1 MKIPCKIGS
10 FDGLDKKELDDVA
23 SGVPLMLEPET
34 RPSLMLRLRDP
45 QDQQA
50 WTQFVS
56 IYEPLILRMLRQRG
70 LQEADARDVT
80 QQVILAVTQAV
91 DDWEPDGR
99 EASFRRWLFT
109 IARNLALKFI
119 QRGNAVGGAGRL
131 GVGGSDMMDM
141 LKNLPEP
148 EHRTMVA
155 FDDEYRNEIFDLAAE
170 RARSEFRESTWQAF
184 WRTCVLSEPIG
195 DVAGSLKMASGSV
208 YVARSRVIA
217 RLRQIVEEYE
227 TNRDA

>member
-1 MKIPCKIGS
+1 M
-10 FDGLDKKELDDVA
+10 V
-23 SGVPLMLEPET
+23 EPET

-56 IYEPLILRMLRQRG
+56 IYEPLVLRMLRQRG

-170 RARSEFRESTWQAF
+170 RARSEFREST
-184 WRTCVLSEPIG
+184 
-195 DVAGSLKMASGSV
+195 
-208 YVARSRVIA
+208 
-217 RLRQIVEEYE
+217 
-227 TNRDA
+227 

>member
-1 MKIPCKIGS
+1 M
-10 FDGLDKKELDDVA
+10 V
-23 SGVPLMLEPET
+23 EPET

-56 IYEPLILRMLRQRG
+56 IYEPLVLRMLRQRG
-70 LQEADARDVT
+70 LQEADARDIT

-91 DDWEPDGR
+91 DDWQPDGR

-119 QRGNAVGGAGRL
+119 QRGQTSGVGRR
-131 GVGGSDMMDM
+131 GVGGSDMMVL
-141 LKNLPEP
+141 LKSLPEP
-148 EHRTMVA
+148 EHRTVVA

-170 RARSEFRESTWQAF
+170 RAQSEFRESTWQSF
-184 WRTCVLSEPIG
+184 WRTCVLGEPIA
-195 DVAGSLKMASGSV
+195 DVAASLKLTTGNV

-227 TNRDA
+227 TEREA

>member
-1 MKIPCKIGS
+1 M
-10 FDGLDKKELDDVA
+10 E
-23 SGVPLMLEPET
+23 EPQT

-56 IYEPLILRMLRQRG
+56 IYEPLVLRMLRQRG

-91 DDWEPDGR
+91 DDWQPDGR

-119 QRGNAVGGAGRL
+119 QRGQTSGVGRR
-131 GVGGSDMMDM
+131 GVGGSDMMVL
-141 LKNLPEP
+141 LKSLPEP
-148 EHRTMVA
+148 EHRTVVA

-170 RARSEFRESTWQAF
+170 RAQSEFRESTWQSF
-184 WRTCVLSEPIG
+184 WRTCVLCDPIA
-195 DVAGSLKMASGSV
+195 DVAASLKLTTGNV

-227 TNRDA
+227 TEREA

>member
-1 MKIPCKIGS
+1 
-10 FDGLDKKELDDVA
+10 
-23 SGVPLMLEPET
+23 MLEPET

-56 IYEPLILRMLRQRG
+56 IYEPLVLRMLRQRG

-119 QRGNAVGGAGRL
+119 QRGNAAGGAGRR
-131 GVGGSDMMDM
+131 GVGGSDMMDL

-148 EHRTMVA
+148 EHRTVVA

-184 WRTCVLSEPIG
+184 WRTCVLGELIA
-195 DVAGSLKMASGSV
+195 DVAASLNLTTGNV
-208 YVARSRVIA
+208 YVARSRVIS

-227 TNRDA
+227 TKRDA

>member
-1 MKIPCKIGS
+1 M
-10 FDGLDKKELDDVA
+10 V
-23 SGVPLMLEPET
+23 EPET

-56 IYEPLILRMLRQRG
+56 IYEPLVLRMLRQRG
-70 LQEADARDVT
+70 LQEADARDVS

-91 DDWEPDGR
+91 DEWQQDGG

-119 QRGNAVGGAGRL
+119 QRGQTNKVGRR
-131 GVGGSDMMDM
+131 GVGGSDMMIL
-141 LKNLPEP
+141 LKSLPEP
-148 EHRTMVA
+148 EHRTVVA

-170 RARSEFRESTWQAF
+170 RAQSEFRESTWQAF
-184 WRTCVLSEPIG
+184 WRTCVLGEPIAE
-195 DVAGSLKMASGSV
+195 VAASLKVTTGNV

-217 RLRQIVEEYE
+217 RLRRIVEEYE
-227 TNRDA
+227 TERDA

>member
-1 MKIPCKIGS
+1 M
-10 FDGLDKKELDDVA
+10 V
-23 SGVPLMLEPET
+23 EPET

-56 IYEPLILRMLRQRG
+56 IYEPLVLRMLRQRG
-70 LQEADARDVT
+70 LQEADARDLT

-91 DDWEPDGR
+91 DDWQPDGR

-119 QRGNAVGGAGRL
+119 QRGEARGEGRR
-131 GVGGSDMMDM
+131 GVGGSEMIDL

-148 EHRTMVA
+148 EHRTVVA

-170 RARSEFRESTWQAF
+170 KARSEFRESTWQAF
-184 WRTCVLSEPIG
+184 WQTCVLNEPIA
-195 DVAGSLKMASGSV
+195 DVAASLKLTTGSV

-227 TNRDA
+227 TERGL

>member
-1 MKIPCKIGS
+1 
-10 FDGLDKKELDDVA
+10 
-23 SGVPLMLEPET
+23 MLEPET
-34 RPSLMLRLRDP
+34 RPSLMLRLRDS

-56 IYEPLILRMLRQRG
+56 IYEPLVLRMLRQRG

-80 QQVILAVTQAV
+80 QQVVLAVTQAV
-91 DDWEPDGR
+91 DDWQPDGR
-99 EASFRRWLFT
+99 DASFRRWLFA

-119 QRGNAVGGAGRL
+119 QRGQSSGAGRR
-131 GVGGSDMMDM
+131 GVGGSDMMDL

-148 EHRTMVA
+148 EHRTVVA

-170 RARSEFRESTWQAF
+170 RARGEFKESTWQAF
-184 WRTCVLSEPIG
+184 WRTCVLEEPIA
-195 DVAGSLKMASGSV
+195 DVAASLKLTIGNV
-208 YVARSRVIA
+208 YVVRSRVIA

-227 TNRDA
+227 TERDA